1 MINFSYYTNKDAPEW
16 IKGRKEQE
24 VREADKARN
33 WAIGGAAGK
42 SLIGLRELLKDMYD
56 KKLYQ
61 LNDEGMPVWRKR
73 DDVGFVDSIIPDK
86 GEYEKIPYDV
96 KETVQSPS
104 NLAGPST
111 MTGAVSPEATGLL
124 SYLTKGSGGG
134 KYGLPKTFAGLGKQ
148 SPKTFAGLSGSAS
161 KLPGIPDDAFKTF
174 KAGEAAK
181 AGEAFNT
188 GSKALNIGGTALS
201 AAGNTIGAG
210 MNVYNMLNAQNSKD
224 SWKGGVGLA
233 SNLLGLLGLVTLNP
247 FATALG
253 GAGSLVSMFA

>member
-33 WAIGGAAGK
+33 WAIGGTIGK
-42 SLIGLRELLKDMYD
+42 SLIGLRGLMKDMYD
-56 KKLYQ
+56 KRLYQ

-86 GEYEKIPYDV
+86 GEYEKVPYGV
-96 KETVQSPS
+96 ANVGGS
-104 NLAGPST
+104 NSLLGLTEIAKSGKGGRGLA
-111 MTGAVSPEATGLL
+111 EA
-124 SYLTKGSGGG
+124 
-134 KYGLPKTFAGLGKQ
+134 
-148 SPKTFAGLSGSAS
+148 
-161 KLPGIPDDAFKTF
+161 INV
-174 KAGEAAK
+174 AK
-181 AGEAFNT
+181 DT
-188 GSKALNIGGTALS
+188 SKASSALSIGGTALS
-201 AAGNTIGAG
+201 AVGNTYGAG
-210 MNVYNMLNAQNSKD
+210 KGVYDMLNAQNSRD

-253 GAGSLVSMFA
+253 GAGSLASMFA